1 MREEQC
7 GGENVVEAAAHPSV
21 PVMCAACRRRQNVLR
36 THEPALQ

>member
-7 GGENVVEAAAHPSV
+7 SENVVEAAAHPSV
-21 PVMCAACRRRQNVLR
+21 PVVCAACRRRQNVR